1 MRYQLDHPEVDTM
14 PIGDI
19 APRLGVSRLIYIEVE
34 RFSTRADAS
43 ISLFR
48 GSIMATERR

>member
-1 MRYQLDHPEVDTM
+1 M
-14 PIGDI
+14 PIENI

-34 RFSTRADAS
+34 DFSTRAAAS

-48 GSIMATERR
+48 GSMMATVRVKRRSSSA